1 MNDKNKTKEELIK
14 ELQVL
19 EQTHNSLKA
28 RLQEELADKEEE
40 DSILKKLIQAAQEF
54 IEFREDS
61 PNFNKLLQ
69 IVFDISGAKYAAL
82 NIFDDNG
89 LDFTTVALVGIN
101 KNIIKGI
108 SILGFEVLN
117 KHWIHDPHRA
127 SKIKQQIITRFIHLN
142 ELTRDVIPKNVIYL
156 IEKIFSID
164 ETFIIKI
171 VKENKVLGDF
181 TLIYNRGETLINNSL
196 VELYANLTGMFLD
209 RVKLTN
215 ILKNSEIKHSTL
227 ISNISDVIGII
238 DLDGIIKYKS
248 PNSEKWFGWK
258 PQNLIG
264 TDGRLTIH
272 PDDLQRIQKE
282 LIALFKKENSSKT
295 VEYRYKCKDGSYKL
309 VELTATNLTNDPII
323 SGVLLNYHDITQR
336 KQIEE
341 ELRENTEM
349 LQTIID
355 NIPVMIICIDEKGE
369 IKIANQEL
377 VSVLG
382 WTFKEWETENIFA
395 KCYPEPEV
403 LKEVLDFMMSEE
415 IGWKDFNTHT
425 KNGTIINTVWMNIKL
440 PNGISMG
447 IGQDIT
453 IRKRAEEKLIEKDNF
468 LQKLN
473 ADKDRFISI
482 LSHDLKSPFNSI
494 LGFSEVLT
502 EDIRKLNTDEIEDIA
517 KNINKSARNTLYLLE
532 DLLAWAMMQ
541 QGKIIFKPQKLSLA
555 DICKNILEIL
565 NPNAVAKNI
574 TINYYIA
581 DRIKVFADIDMIKT
595 VLRNLVSNALKFT
608 NNGGTISVSS
618 EENSENVTIS
628 ISDNGVGIK
637 AENIKKLFNISE
649 VITTKGTAEETG
661 TGLGLLLCKEFV
673 EKHGGKIWVESEV
686 GIGSEFKFTLPIFTE
701 QVNVINNE

>member
-1 MNDKNKTKEELIK
+1 
-14 ELQVL
+14 
-19 EQTHNSLKA
+19 
-28 RLQEELADKEEE
+28 
-40 DSILKKLIQAAQEF
+40 
-54 IEFREDS
+54 
-61 PNFNKLLQ
+61 
-69 IVFDISGAKYAAL
+69 
-82 NIFDDNG
+82 
-89 LDFTTVALVGIN
+89 VGIN
-101 KNIIKGI
+101 KNILKGI

-127 SKIKQQIITRFIHLN
+127 AKTKQQIITRFIHLN

-181 TLIYNRGETLINNSL
+181 TLLFNKGETLINNSL

-403 LKEVLDFMMSEE
+403 LKEVLDFMISEE
-415 IGWKDFNTHT
+415 VGWKDFKTHT
-425 KNGTIINTVWMNIKL
+425 KNGTIIDTVWMNIK
-440 PNGISMG
+440 
-447 IGQDIT
+447 
-453 IRKRAEEKLIEKDNF
+453 
-468 LQKLN
+468 
-473 ADKDRFISI
+473 
-482 LSHDLKSPFNSI
+482 
-494 LGFSEVLT
+494 
-502 EDIRKLNTDEIEDIA
+502 
-517 KNINKSARNTLYLLE
+517 
-532 DLLAWAMMQ
+532 
-541 QGKIIFKPQKLSLA
+541 
-555 DICKNILEIL
+555 
-565 NPNAVAKNI
+565 
-574 TINYYIA
+574 
-581 DRIKVFADIDMIKT
+581 
-595 VLRNLVSNALKFT
+595 
-608 NNGGTISVSS
+608 
-618 EENSENVTIS
+618 
-628 ISDNGVGIK
+628 
-637 AENIKKLFNISE
+637 
-649 VITTKGTAEETG
+649 
-661 TGLGLLLCKEFV
+661 
-673 EKHGGKIWVESEV
+673 
-686 GIGSEFKFTLPIFTE
+686 
-701 QVNVINNE
+701 

>member
-54 IEFREDS
+54 IEFTEDS

-101 KNIIKGI
+101 KNILKGI

-127 SKIKQQIITRFIHLN
+127 AKTKQQIITRFIHLN
-142 ELTRDVIPKNVIYL
+142 ELTSDVIPKNVIYL

-181 TLIYNRGETLINNSL
+181 TLLFNKGETLINNSL

-282 LIALFKKENSSKT
+282 LITLFKKENLSKT
-295 VEYRYKCKDGSYKL
+295 VQYRYKCKDGSYKL

-323 SGVLLNYHDITQR
+323 NGVLLNYHDITQR

-355 NIPVMIICIDEKGE
+355 NIPVMIIYFDENGK

-382 WTFKEWETENIFA
+382 WTFTEWETENIFA

-403 LKEVLDFMMSEE
+403 LKEVLDFMISEE
-415 IGWKDFNTHT
+415 VGWKDFKTHT
-425 KNGTIINTVWMNIKL
+425 KNGTIIDTVWMNIKL

-453 IRKRAEEKLIEKDNF
+453 IRKRAEEKLIENDNF

-517 KNINKSARNTLYLLE
+517 RNINKSARNTLYLLE
-532 DLLAWAMMQ
+532 DLLAWAMTQ

-565 NPNAVAKNI
+565 NPKAVAKNI
-574 TINYYIA
+574 TINYYVA
-581 DRIKVFADIDMIKT
+581 DSIKVFADIDMIKT
-595 VLRNLVSNALKFT
+595 ILRNLVSNALKFT
-608 NNGGTISVSS
+608 NNGGTINVSS

-637 AENIKKLFNISE
+637 PENITKLFNISE

-686 GIGSEFKFTLPIFTE
+686 GKGSEFKFTLPMST
-701 QVNVINNE
+701 

>member
-54 IEFREDS
+54 IEFTEDS

-101 KNIIKGI
+101 KNILKGI

-127 SKIKQQIITRFIHLN
+127 AKTKQQIITRFIHLN
-142 ELTRDVIPKNVIYL
+142 ELTSDVIPKNVIYL

-181 TLIYNRGETLINNSL
+181 TLLFNKGETLINNSL

-282 LIALFKKENSSKT
+282 LITLFKKENLSKT
-295 VEYRYKCKDGSYKL
+295 VQYRYKCKDGSYKL

-323 SGVLLNYHDITQR
+323 GGVLLNYHDITQR
-336 KQIEE
+336 KQIEG

-355 NIPVMIICIDEKGE
+355 NIPIMIICFDENGE

-382 WTFKEWETENIFA
+382 WTFTEWETENIFA

-403 LKEVLDFMMSEE
+403 LKEVLDFMISEE
-415 IGWKDFNTHT
+415 VGWKDFKTHT
-425 KNGTIINTVWMNIKL
+425 KNGTIIDTVWMNIKL

-453 IRKRAEEKLIEKDNF
+453 IRKRAEEKLIENDNF

-517 KNINKSARNTLYLLE
+517 RNINKSARNTLYLLE
-532 DLLAWAMMQ
+532 DLLAWAMTQ

-565 NPNAVAKNI
+565 NPKAVAKNI

-595 VLRNLVSNALKFT
+595 VLRNLISNALKFT
-608 NNGGTISVSS
+608 NNGGTINVSS

-637 AENIKKLFNISE
+637 PENITKLFNISE

-686 GIGSEFKFTLPIFTE
+686 GKGSVFKFTLPIFT
-701 QVNVINNE
+701 QQANAIID

>member
-1 MNDKNKTKEELIK
+1 
-14 ELQVL
+14 
-19 EQTHNSLKA
+19 
-28 RLQEELADKEEE
+28 
-40 DSILKKLIQAAQEF
+40 
-54 IEFREDS
+54 
-61 PNFNKLLQ
+61 
-69 IVFDISGAKYAAL
+69 
-82 NIFDDNG
+82 
-89 LDFTTVALVGIN
+89 
-101 KNIIKGI
+101 
-108 SILGFEVLN
+108 
-117 KHWIHDPHRA
+117 
-127 SKIKQQIITRFIHLN
+127 
-142 ELTRDVIPKNVIYL
+142 
-156 IEKIFSID
+156 
-164 ETFIIKI
+164 
-171 VKENKVLGDF
+171 
-181 TLIYNRGETLINNSL
+181 
-196 VELYANLTGMFLD
+196 MFLD

-323 SGVLLNYHDITQR
+323 GGVLLNYHDITQR
-336 KQIEE
+336 KQIEG

-355 NIPVMIICIDEKGE
+355 NIPIMIICFDEKGE

-637 AENIKKLFNISE
+637 AENITKLFNISE

-686 GIGSEFKFTLPIFTE
+686 GKGSEFKFTLPISTSRA
-701 QVNVINNE
+701 NAIID

>member
-28 RLQEELADKEEE
+28 KLQEELADKEEE

-54 IEFREDS
+54 IEFTEDS

-323 SGVLLNYHDITQR
+323 GGVLLNYHDITQR
-336 KQIEE
+336 KQIEG

-425 KNGTIINTVWMNIKL
+425 KNGTIIDTVWMNIKL

-453 IRKRAEEKLIEKDNF
+453 IRKRAEEKLIENDNF

-494 LGFSEVLT
+494 LGFSEILT

-517 KNINKSARNTLYLLE
+517 RNINKSARNTLYLLE

-581 DRIKVFADIDMIKT
+581 DSIKVFADIDMIKT

-637 AENIKKLFNISE
+637 AENITKLFNISE

-686 GIGSEFKFTLPIFTE
+686 GKGSVFKFTLPIFT
-701 QVNVINNE
+701 QQANAIID

>member
-28 RLQEELADKEEE
+28 KLQEELADKEEE

-54 IEFREDS
+54 IEFTEDS

-181 TLIYNRGETLINNSL
+181 TLIYNKGETLINNSL

-323 SGVLLNYHDITQR
+323 NGVLLNYHDITQR

-517 KNINKSARNTLYLLE
+517 RNINKSARNTLYLLE

-595 VLRNLVSNALKFT
+595 VLRNLISNALKFT
-608 NNGGTISVSS
+608 NSGGTINVSS

-686 GIGSEFKFTLPIFTE
+686 GKGSEFKFTLPISTSRA
-701 QVNVINNE
+701 NAIID

>member
-54 IEFREDS
+54 IEFTEDS

-101 KNIIKGI
+101 KNILKGI

-127 SKIKQQIITRFIHLN
+127 AKTKQQIITRFIHLN
-142 ELTRDVIPKNVIYL
+142 ELTSDVIPKNVIYL

-181 TLIYNRGETLINNSL
+181 TLLFNKGETLINNSL

-282 LIALFKKENSSKT
+282 LITLFKKENLSKT
-295 VEYRYKCKDGSYKL
+295 VQYRYKCKDGSYKL

-323 SGVLLNYHDITQR
+323 NGVLLNYHDITQR
-336 KQIEE
+336 KQIEG

-355 NIPVMIICIDEKGE
+355 NIPVMIIYFDENGK

-382 WTFKEWETENIFA
+382 WTFTEWETENIFA

-403 LKEVLDFMMSEE
+403 LKEVLDFMISEE
-415 IGWKDFNTHT
+415 VGWKDFKTHT
-425 KNGTIINTVWMNIKL
+425 KNGTIIDTVWMNIKL

-453 IRKRAEEKLIEKDNF
+453 IRKRAEEKLIENDNF

-517 KNINKSARNTLYLLE
+517 RNINKSARNTLYLLE
-532 DLLAWAMMQ
+532 DLLAWAMTQ

-565 NPNAVAKNI
+565 NPKAVAKNI
-574 TINYYIA
+574 TINYYVA
-581 DRIKVFADIDMIKT
+581 DSIKVFADIDMIKT
-595 VLRNLVSNALKFT
+595 ILRNLVSNALKFT
-608 NNGGTISVSS
+608 NNGGTINVSS

-637 AENIKKLFNISE
+637 PENITKLFNISE

-686 GIGSEFKFTLPIFTE
+686 GKGSEFKFTLPMST
-701 QVNVINNE
+701 

>member
-686 GIGSEFKFTLPIFTE
+686 GKGSEFKFTLPISTSRA
-701 QVNVINNE
+701 NAIID

>member
-1 MNDKNKTKEELIK
+1 MNDKNKSKEELIK
-14 ELQVL
+14 ELQEL
-19 EQTHNSLKA
+19 KQTHNSLKA
-28 RLQEELADKEEE
+28 RLQEDLAEKEEE

-54 IEFREDS
+54 IEFTKDS
-61 PNFNKLLQ
+61 PNFNNLLQ

-89 LDFTTVALVGIN
+89 LDFTTVALAGIN
-101 KNIIKGI
+101 KNITKGI

-127 SKIKQQIITRFIHLN
+127 SKIKEQIITRFMHLN
-142 ELTRDVIPKNVIYL
+142 ELTGDVIPKNVIYL

-181 TLIYNRGETLINNSL
+181 TLIYNKGETLINNSL

-215 ILKNSEIKHSTL
+215 ILKISEIKHTTL

-248 PNSEKWFGWK
+248 PNSEKWFGWQ

-264 TDGRLTIH
+264 TDGRLTVH

-282 LIALFKKENSSKT
+282 LITLFRKENSSKT

-323 SGVLLNYHDITQR
+323 GGILLNYHDITQR

-349 LQTIID
+349 LQIIID
-355 NIPVMIICIDEKGE
+355 NIPVMIICFDENGK

-377 VSVLG
+377 VNVLG

-425 KNGTIINTVWMNIKL
+425 KNGTIIDTVWMNIKL

-453 IRKRAEEKLIEKDNF
+453 VRKRAEEKLIENDNY

-517 KNINKSARNTLYLLE
+517 QNINKSARNTLYLLE
-532 DLLAWAMMQ
+532 DLLAWAMTQ

-555 DICKNILEIL
+555 YICKNILEIL

-574 TINYYIA
+574 TINYYVA
-581 DRIKVFADIDMIKT
+581 DSIKVFADIDMIKT
-595 VLRNLVSNALKFT
+595 ILRNLVSNALKFT
-608 NNGGTISVSS
+608 NNGGTIIVSS
-618 EENSENVTIS
+618 EQNSENVTIS
-628 ISDNGVGIK
+628 VSDNGVGIK
-637 AENIKKLFNISE
+637 AESITKLFNISE
-649 VITTKGTAEETG
+649 IITTKGTAEETG

-686 GIGSEFKFTLPIFTE
+686 GKGSEFKFTMPISA
-701 QVNVINNE
+701 

>member
-28 RLQEELADKEEE
+28 KLQEELADKEEE

-54 IEFREDS
+54 IEFTEDS

-142 ELTRDVIPKNVIYL
+142 ELTGDVIPKNVIYL

-181 TLIYNRGETLINNSL
+181 TLIYNKGETLINNSL

-323 SGVLLNYHDITQR
+323 GGVLLNYHDITQR
-336 KQIEE
+336 KQIEG

-355 NIPVMIICIDEKGE
+355 NIPIMIICFDENGE

-403 LKEVLDFMMSEE
+403 LKEVLDFMMSKE
-415 IGWKDFNTHT
+415 IGWKEFNTHT
-425 KNGTIINTVWMNIKL
+425 KNGTIIDTVWMNIKL

-453 IRKRAEEKLIEKDNF
+453 IRKRAEEKLIENDNF

-494 LGFSEVLT
+494 LGFSEILT
-502 EDIRKLNTDEIEDIA
+502 EDIRKLNTDEIENIA
-517 KNINKSARNTLYLLE
+517 RNINKSARNTLYLLE
-532 DLLAWAMMQ
+532 DLLAWAMTQ

-581 DRIKVFADIDMIKT
+581 DSIKVFADIDMIKT
-595 VLRNLVSNALKFT
+595 VLRNLISNALKFT
-608 NNGGTISVSS
+608 NSGGTINVSS

-637 AENIKKLFNISE
+637 AENITKLFNISE

-686 GIGSEFKFTLPIFTE
+686 GKGSVFKFTLPIFT
-701 QVNVINNE
+701 QQANAIID

>member
-1 MNDKNKTKEELIK
+1 MNDKNKTKKELIK

-686 GIGSEFKFTLPIFTE
+686 GKGSEFKFTLPISTSRA
-701 QVNVINNE
+701 NAIID

>member
-1 MNDKNKTKEELIK
+1 MNDKNKTKKELIK

-142 ELTRDVIPKNVIYL
+142 ELTSDVIPKNVIYL

-181 TLIYNRGETLINNSL
+181 TLIYNKGETLINNSL

-282 LIALFKKENSSKT
+282 LITLFKKENLSKT
-295 VEYRYKCKDGSYKL
+295 VQYRYKCKDGSYKL

-323 SGVLLNYHDITQR
+323 NGVLLNYHDITQR
-336 KQIEE
+336 KQIEG

-355 NIPVMIICIDEKGE
+355 NIPIMIICFDENGE

-532 DLLAWAMMQ
+532 DLLAWAMTQ

-595 VLRNLVSNALKFT
+595 VLRNLISNALKFT
-608 NNGGTISVSS
+608 NSGGTINVSS

-686 GIGSEFKFTLPIFTE
+686 GKGSEFKFTLPISTSRA
-701 QVNVINNE
+701 NAIID

>member
-54 IEFREDS
+54 IEFTEDS

-101 KNIIKGI
+101 KNILKGI

-127 SKIKQQIITRFIHLN
+127 AKTKQQIITRFIHLN
-142 ELTRDVIPKNVIYL
+142 ELTSDVIPKNVIYL

-181 TLIYNRGETLINNSL
+181 TLLFNKGETLINNSL

-282 LIALFKKENSSKT
+282 LITLFKKENLSKT
-295 VEYRYKCKDGSYKL
+295 VQYRYKCKDGSYKL

-323 SGVLLNYHDITQR
+323 NGVLLNYHDITQR

-355 NIPVMIICIDEKGE
+355 NIPVMIIYFDENGK

-382 WTFKEWETENIFA
+382 WTFTEWETENIFA

-403 LKEVLDFMMSEE
+403 LKEVLDFMISEE
-415 IGWKDFNTHT
+415 VGWKDFKTHT
-425 KNGTIINTVWMNIKL
+425 KNGTIIDTVWMNIKL

-453 IRKRAEEKLIEKDNF
+453 IRKRAEEKLIENDNF

-517 KNINKSARNTLYLLE
+517 RNINKSARNTLYLLE
-532 DLLAWAMMQ
+532 DLLAWAMTQ

-565 NPNAVAKNI
+565 NPKAVAKNI
-574 TINYYIA
+574 TINYYVA
-581 DRIKVFADIDMIKT
+581 DSIKVFADIDMIKT

-608 NNGGTISVSS
+608 NNGGTINVSS

-637 AENIKKLFNISE
+637 PENITKLFNISE

-686 GIGSEFKFTLPIFTE
+686 GKGSEFKFTLPMST
-701 QVNVINNE
+701 

>member
-28 RLQEELADKEEE
+28 KLQEELADKEEE

-54 IEFREDS
+54 IEFTEDS

-323 SGVLLNYHDITQR
+323 GGVLLNYHDITQR
-336 KQIEE
+336 KQIEG

-355 NIPVMIICIDEKGE
+355 NIPIMIICFDENGE

-403 LKEVLDFMMSEE
+403 LKEVLDFMMSKE
-415 IGWKDFNTHT
+415 IGWKEFNTHT
-425 KNGTIINTVWMNIKL
+425 KNGTIIDTVWMNIKL

-453 IRKRAEEKLIEKDNF
+453 IRKRAEEKLIENDNF

-494 LGFSEVLT
+494 LGFSEILT

-517 KNINKSARNTLYLLE
+517 RNINKSARNTLYLLE
-532 DLLAWAMMQ
+532 DLLAWAMTQ

-581 DRIKVFADIDMIKT
+581 DSIKVFADIDMIKT
-595 VLRNLVSNALKFT
+595 VLRNLISNALKFT
-608 NNGGTISVSS
+608 NSGGTINVSS
-618 EENSENVTIS
+618 
-628 ISDNGVGIK
+628 
-637 AENIKKLFNISE
+637 
-649 VITTKGTAEETG
+649 
-661 TGLGLLLCKEFV
+661 
-673 EKHGGKIWVESEV
+673 GK
-686 GIGSEFKFTLPIFTE
+686 F
-701 QVNVINNE
+701 

>member
-28 RLQEELADKEEE
+28 KLQEELADKEEE

-54 IEFREDS
+54 IEFTEDS

-101 KNIIKGI
+101 KNILKGI

-127 SKIKQQIITRFIHLN
+127 AKTKQQIITRFIHLN
-142 ELTRDVIPKNVIYL
+142 ELTSDVIPKNVIYL

-181 TLIYNRGETLINNSL
+181 TLLFNKGETLINNSL

-282 LIALFKKENSSKT
+282 LITLFKKENLSKT
-295 VEYRYKCKDGSYKL
+295 VQYRYKCKDGSYKL

-323 SGVLLNYHDITQR
+323 NGVLLNYHDITQR

-355 NIPVMIICIDEKGE
+355 NIPVMIIYFDENGK

-382 WTFKEWETENIFA
+382 WTFTEWETENIFA

-403 LKEVLDFMMSEE
+403 LKEVLDFMISEE
-415 IGWKDFNTHT
+415 VGWKDFKTHT
-425 KNGTIINTVWMNIKL
+425 KNGTIIDTVWMNIKL

-453 IRKRAEEKLIEKDNF
+453 IRKRAEEKLIENDNF

-517 KNINKSARNTLYLLE
+517 RNINKSARNTLYLLE
-532 DLLAWAMMQ
+532 DLLAWAMTQ

-565 NPNAVAKNI
+565 NPKAVAKNI
-574 TINYYIA
+574 TINYYVA
-581 DRIKVFADIDMIKT
+581 DSIKVFADIDMIKT
-595 VLRNLVSNALKFT
+595 ILRNLVSNALKFT
-608 NNGGTISVSS
+608 NNGGTINVSS

-637 AENIKKLFNISE
+637 PENITKLFNISE

-686 GIGSEFKFTLPIFTE
+686 GKGSEFKFTLPMST
-701 QVNVINNE
+701 

>member
-1 MNDKNKTKEELIK
+1 MNDKNKTKEDLIK

-19 EQTHNSLKA
+19 EQTHNSLKE

-323 SGVLLNYHDITQR
+323 GGVLLNYHDITQR
-336 KQIEE
+336 KQIEG

-517 KNINKSARNTLYLLE
+517 RNINKSARNTLYLLE
-532 DLLAWAMMQ
+532 DLLAWAMTQ

-637 AENIKKLFNISE
+637 AENITKLFNISE

-686 GIGSEFKFTLPIFTE
+686 GKGSVFKFTLPIFT
-701 QVNVINNE
+701 QQANAIID